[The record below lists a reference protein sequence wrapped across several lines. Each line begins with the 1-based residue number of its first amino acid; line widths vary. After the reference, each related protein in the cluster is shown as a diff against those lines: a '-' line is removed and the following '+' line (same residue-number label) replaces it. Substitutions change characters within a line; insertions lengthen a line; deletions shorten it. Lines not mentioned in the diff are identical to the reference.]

1 MTENLTY
8 LSDTGSNQFESERT
22 YLVPTPDDLEKIQE
36 TNYDLAKTSGDRY
49 ELEYDD
55 VVLPDGS
62 LLESTSVLD
71 D

>member
-1 MTENLTY
+1 MTN
-8 LSDTGSNQFESERT
+8 
-22 YLVPTPDDLEKIQE
+22 PDDLEEIPD
-36 TNYDLAKTSGDRY
+36 TNYDLAETSGDRY